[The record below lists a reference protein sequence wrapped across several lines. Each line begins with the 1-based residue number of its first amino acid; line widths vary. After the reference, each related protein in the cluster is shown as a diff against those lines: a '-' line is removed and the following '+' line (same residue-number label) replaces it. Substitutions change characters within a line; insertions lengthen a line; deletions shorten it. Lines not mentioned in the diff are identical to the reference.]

1 MTTFEKIIGKM
12 LAIHKAKN
20 HDYSAKGQFGNF
32 AESEKVGIPAWKG
45 AFVRLQDKYTRAAN
59 LIARDGQAKV
69 LDEKLE
75 DTLLD
80 LANYA
85 VIVLCLL
92 EDEKTQPDPKADHRD
107 FVDEKMRK
115 LADLVETFPFGAACG
130 DEVFREW
137 DAIVAKVERQNGC
150 GDSCRCS

>member
-12 LAIHKAKN
+12 LEVHKAKN

-32 AESEKVGIPAWKG
+32 GESEKIGIPAWKG
-45 AFVRLQDKYTRAAN
+45 AFVRLTDKYVRAQN

-92 EDEKTQPDPKADHRD
+92 QDGKQDESDPAHD
-107 FVDEKMRK
+107 FMDEKMRK
-115 LADLVETFPFGAACG
+115 LAELLEDFPGG
-130 DEVFREW
+130 GESDPMVFREW
-137 DAIVAKVERQNGC
+137 DRLVARVERQNGC